1 MMEATSY
8 ILYFLTFLGIYLVF
22 WDSFRITARRLRARR
37 LVKRGIKKDRGTEKR
52 GGEFTA
58 SEYISAMLAIVSG
71 KDDIDNVT
79 KFYEKSFLCA
89 SGAFI
94 LSYACMTAK
103 VAPIAGIVGLLIP
116 FVYYW
121 SKLQDIRTEA
131 SREGEILATELLNN
145 YKIYHYNM
153 QEAIRIS
160 AESISRE
167 APRSRRML
175 IMLSY
180 ELNTISAKED
190 VKKAVE
196 RFKFGIDTTW
206 SGLLATNIELAQVEG
221 MRVTAAMEDLVQTII
236 KARKTMEETK
246 RQGSEGRR
254 MLKFL
259 VPGIYLITIVSSN
272 RVFGMSIHEF
282 FSRQFRTDTG
292 STWFLAVACAYIT
305 SILVSGFIARNK
317 MDI

>member
-1 MMEATSY
+1 MIEVTSY
-8 ILYFLTFLGIYLVF
+8 LLYFLSFLGIYLVF
-22 WDSFRITARRLRARR
+22 WDSFRVSARRLRARL
-37 LVKRGIKKDRGTEKR
+37 LVKQRIKEGRSVRKSD
-52 GGEFTA
+52 GGLTA
-58 SEYISAMLAIVSG
+58 NEYISAMVAVVSG

-79 KFYEKSFLCA
+79 KFYEKSLLC
-89 SGAFI
+89 GAACFI
-94 LSYACMTAK
+94 LSYGCMTAK
-103 VAPIAGIVGLLIP
+103 VAPLAGILGLLLP
-116 FVYYW
+116 FIYYR
-121 SKLQDIRTEA
+121 SKLQNIRTEA

-153 QEAIRIS
+153 LEAIRHS
-160 AESISRE
+160 AESISKE
-167 APRSRRML
+167 APRSKRML

-180 ELNTISAKED
+180 ELNTISSRDD

-196 RFKFGIDTTW
+196 KFKFGIDTTW

-221 MRVTAAMEDLVQTII
+221 MRVTAAMEDLVQAII
-236 KARKTMEETK
+236 KARKTMEEAK

-259 VPGIYLITIVSSN
+259 VPGIYIITIISSN

-282 FSRQFRTDTG
+282 LNRQFRTDTG

-305 SILVSGFIARNK
+305 SVLVSGFIARNK